1 MIVKP
6 CTLRQA
12 QCTFFILESLLLKR
26 LIIQTTMSNSD
37 IKILLV
43 DDEPDI
49 LEIVGYNLKNEGY
62 QVHTANNGNEALKAA
77 KKIVPHLI
85 LLDIMMPEMDGIEAC
100 EKIRKIKSLENI
112 LIAFLTARNED
123 YSQVAGFDAGAD
135 DYITKPIKPKLLI
148 SKVKSLLRRLKT
160 EEQADTTTKVGD
172 ITINRDEY
180 VVFKGDEK
188 IFLPRKEFELFS
200 LLTSKPG
207 KVFKRETI
215 LDTVWGNEVV
225 VGGRTIDVHIRKLRE
240 KIGDDHFKTVKGVG
254 YKFVLE
260 GADK

>member
-1 MIVKP
+1 MMN
-6 CTLRQA
+6 
-12 QCTFFILESLLLKR
+12 KR
-26 LIIQTTMSNSD
+26 D
-37 IKILLV
+37 VKILLV

-62 QVHTANNGNEALKAA
+62 QVYTANNGLEALKSA
-77 KKIVPHLI
+77 KKITPNLI
-85 LLDIMMPEMDGIEAC
+85 LLDIMMPEMDGIETC
-100 EKIRKIKSLENI
+100 EKIRAIKSLENT

-135 DYITKPIKPKLLI
+135 DYITKPIKPKVLI
-148 SKVKSLLRRLKT
+148 GKVKSLLRRLKA
-160 EEQADTTTKVGD
+160 ESQEDSSVKIGD

-180 VVFKGDEK
+180 LIFKGDKK

-215 LDTVWGNEVV
+215 LDSVWGNEVV

-240 KIGDDHFKTVKGVG
+240 KIGDNHFKTIKGVG
-254 YKFVLE
+254 YKFVIDIE
-260 GADK
+260 DK